1 MAAPN
6 YSPRTGN
13 GTTVTTNDGVYRYNN
28 GRWTKIG
35 SVNQPKQQAAAPRQS
50 APAPQQQ
57 QQRSSSGGPPTTGT
71 RSDMAMGANV
81 GDRRDFGGT
90 LYRWNGVNWE
100 VDGMNAGGG
109 APSAQSLIDPYLAK
123 LQEQVSFLKD
133 FVAQNPTYF
142 DEQLARKMAQDK
154 YKSYYTELLNDYV
167 NPLRDKIS
175 RSTQDEA
182 KVLSELARQRQFGE
196 LENKTQTDRQ
206 LEQTG
211 GQLAESQL
219 LGSGIGNRA
228 MAQKKIAAQTA
239 LEDFIA
245 KNKLQQENTSLQA
258 GRERGDYQTQIGLKE
273 RDIFGSGREYDAKV
287 AQDVEAQRG
296 ISQKQYGLRVQD
308 ALTSRFGNSLINIPD
323 YLRFS

>member
-6 YSPRTGN
+6 YSPRGGN
-13 GTTVTTNDGVYRYNN
+13 GSTVTTNDGIYRYNN
-28 GRWTKIG
+28 GKWTKIG
-35 SVNQPKQQAAAPRQS
+35 SVNQPKQQAPAPRQS
-50 APAPQQQ
+50 APQQQAQPQQ
-57 QQRSSSGGPPTTGT
+57 SYGGGPPTSGT
-71 RSDMAMGANV
+71 RQDMAMGANV
-81 GDRRDFGGT
+81 GDYRDFGGQK
-90 LYRWNGVNWE
+90 YRWNGVQWE
-100 VDGMNAGGG
+100 MEGGGGGG

-142 DEQLARKMAQDK
+142 DEQLARKMAGDK
-154 YKSYYTELLNDYV
+154 YKAYYTELLNDYV
-167 NPLRDKIS
+167 NPLRDKIA

-182 KVLSELARQRQFGE
+182 KVLTELARQKQFGE
-196 LENKTQTDRQ
+196 LENKTQTEKQ

-245 KNKLQQENTSLQA
+245 KNKLQSENTSLQA

-287 AQDVEAQRG
+287 AQDVESQRG
-296 ISQKQYGLRVQD
+296 VSQKQYGLRVQD